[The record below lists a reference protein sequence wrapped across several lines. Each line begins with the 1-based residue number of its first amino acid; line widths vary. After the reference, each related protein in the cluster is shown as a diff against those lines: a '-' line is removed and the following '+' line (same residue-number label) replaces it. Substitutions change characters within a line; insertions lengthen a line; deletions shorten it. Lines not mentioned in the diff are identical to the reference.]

1 MRTLIDIASKPSR
14 RIVGLM
20 TGTSAD
26 GVDAVLVDI
35 EGFGPTTEFELLA
48 HITHPLPDELR
59 ADLFMLFQPDARVDD
74 LCRVNVALG
83 AVLADAAMTVIGE
96 GGADA
101 AAVDL
106 IGSHGQT
113 VRHLPQ
119 GSPSSTLQIGEAAM
133 IAHHT
138 GIATIADFR
147 PADMAA
153 SGEGAPLVPLVD
165 LLLFAHPDLGRLML
179 NIGGIANVT
188 ALQAGADSTSG
199 ILAFDLG
206 PGNSLID
213 AAVDHLS
220 GGRER
225 YDAGGRRAAG
235 GQASE
240 EWVDRLM
247 KHEFFRRP
255 PPKSTGREEFGTE
268 FLAQLMIESGLEGA
282 DLLATLTAFTASSI
296 GAGVQR
302 FGDPEGQLE
311 EVWVSGGGVHNDHLM
326 AMLEDELAPRSVR
339 SIGDLGVPADAKEA
353 VAFAVL
359 ANETLMGRPGN
370 VMGATGASVPAVLG
384 KISLPPLV
392 VDVSS

>member
-1 MRTLIDIASKPSR
+1 MRTLIDIASKQSR

-26 GVDAVLVDI
+26 GIDAVLVDV
-35 EGFGPTTEFELLA
+35 EGFGPTTEFEMLG

-83 AVLADAAMTVIGE
+83 ALLADAAMTVIGE
-96 GGADA
+96 AGAEA
-101 AAVDL
+101 SSVDL
-106 IGSHGQT
+106 VGSHGQT
-113 VRHLPQ
+113 IRHLPQ
-119 GSPSSTLQIGEAAM
+119 GSPPSTLQIGEAAM

-138 GIATIADFR
+138 GIATVADFR

-153 SGEGAPLVPLVD
+153 GGEGAPLVPMVD
-165 LLLFAHPDLGRLML
+165 LLLFAHPDRGRLML

-188 ALQAGADSTSG
+188 ALPAGADSTTG

-206 PGNSLID
+206 PGNALID
-213 AAVDHLS
+213 AAVGHLS

-235 GQASE
+235 GEASE
-240 EWVDRLM
+240 EWVERLM

-268 FLAQLMIESGLEGA
+268 FLAQLMIDSGLEGA
-282 DLLATLTAFTASSI
+282 DLLATLTLFTARSI

-302 FGDPEGQLE
+302 FGDPEGQLG
-311 EVWVSGGGVHNDHLM
+311 EVWVSGGGVYNDHLM
-326 AMLEDELAPRSVR
+326 AMLEDELAPRQVR
-339 SIGDLGVPADAKEA
+339 SLNDLGVPADAKEA

-359 ANETLMGRPGN
+359 ANETLMGRAGN
-370 VMGATGASVPAVLG
+370 VTAATGAGVGAVLG
-384 KISLPPLV
+384 KLSLPSV
-392 VDVSS
+392 